1 MFDKVKLFRAFAEAA
16 GVSGAEQRT
25 AALVKELAAPYV
37 DEIRIDTVGN
47 VICRKAGS
55 GKKLLFAAHMD
66 AVGFYVRGYDEKG
79 NVYVGFTGG
88 VNKKSIWNRALRFEN
103 GARGIV
109 RPIAEKKPYD
119 KSAPSVREDCI
130 FVETGAT
137 SYEEAA
143 NLVSVGE
150 SAVWE
155 EETRRC
161 GSGCIMTPY
170 ADDAAGCIIL
180 LDMMEQLRSCEN
192 EIYYVFTVCEE
203 IGCFGAK
210 TAAFGIDCD
219 YAVAVDVSPATDA
232 LSGDNQYE
240 PMALGKGVALSL
252 RESGGYVAN
261 REMYQRM
268 KELCLENGIAYQNKT
283 SHGGTDASE
292 FRIAR
297 AGIPSFSIGIPHRY
311 IHTPSEII
319 CEKDMDDVCRL
330 LVAFARTTR

>member
-1 MFDKVKLFRAFAEAA
+1 MFDKVKLFREFAAVA
-16 GVSGAEQRT
+16 GVSGAEQKT

-37 DEIRIDTVGN
+37 DEIRTDAMGN
-47 VICRKAGS
+47 VICRKVGS

-88 VNKKSIWNRALRFEN
+88 VNKLSFWNRMLRFEN
-103 GARGIV
+103 GARGVV
-109 RPIAEKKPYD
+109 RPIEEKKPYD
-119 KSAPSVREDCI
+119 KSASSIREDCI
-130 FVETGAT
+130 FVETGAE

-143 NLVSVGE
+143 KLVSIGE

-161 GSGCIMTPY
+161 GNGCIMTPY
-170 ADDAAGCIIL
+170 ADDVAGCIVL
-180 LDMMEQLRSCEN
+180 LDMMEQLRACEN

-203 IGCFGAK
+203 IGSFGAK
-210 TAAFGIDCD
+210 TAAFGIECD

-232 LSGDNQYE
+232 LNGDNKFE
-240 PMALGKGVALSL
+240 PMALGKGPALSL
-252 RESGGYVAN
+252 RESGYVAN
-261 REMYQRM
+261 RGMYQRM

-283 SHGGTDASE
+283 SHGGTDASQ
-292 FRIAR
+292 FSVSK
-297 AGIPSFSIGIPHRY
+297 AGIPSFSVGIPHRY

-330 LVAFARTTR
+330 LTAFARSVR